1 MPGVLALAANIMM
14 VVVGN
19 TPWSSRFAS
28 ISGGWPAVLDRVEP
42 RMSLLLYNLD
52 TYLCLSLVCNV
63 SSRPG
68 TMSRVRS
75 RVHARAASWR
85 L

>member
-28 ISGGWPAVLDRVEP
+28 ISGGWRAVLNRVEP

-52 TYLCLSLVCNV
+52 TYLCLSLVLYVLITV
-63 SSRPG
+63 SSRP
-68 TMSRVRS
+68 MSAFVAKS
-75 RVHARAASWR
+75 
-85 L
+85 